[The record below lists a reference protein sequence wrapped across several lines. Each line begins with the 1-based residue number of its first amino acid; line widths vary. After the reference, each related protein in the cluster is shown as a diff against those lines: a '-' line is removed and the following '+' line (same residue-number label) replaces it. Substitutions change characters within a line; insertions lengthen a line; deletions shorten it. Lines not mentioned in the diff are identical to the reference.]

1 MKQVWKKVSAVLIT
15 VMLLW
20 YSGTPAF
27 AATQEQIQAR
37 EQAAQATA
45 GLAAAYGMADS
56 VQYALWDDGEI
67 VLSGGMAISLR
78 GRNQQIT
85 EDTLYGIGSVSKVYT
100 AAAVMQLVEDGKID
114 LDQPVT
120 TYLPEFRMKDERYRE
135 ITVRMLLN
143 HSSGL
148 LGDTMV
154 NEVLF
159 DDPDEDDAME
169 NFLKRLESQT
179 LQANPGEYSVYCNDG
194 FTLASLVVER
204 VSGMSFREYIRKE
217 ITGPLGL
224 EDTFAPGDNFDEER
238 LADTYLTTA
247 EDAEPTLPEVFV
259 TPGTGGLYAT
269 AEDLAEFGG
278 AFCGTSLLTE
288 TSLDAMENEE
298 YLRGIWPD
306 TEEGDMIAYGLGWD
320 SVNLYP
326 FSEDDISAMAKGGD
340 TLVYHASLV
349 VLPEYDMAAAVL
361 TSGGTS
367 SYNEA
372 AAIQLLMDALE
383 AEGKTIE
390 VEAELLAAEPAQMPK
405 ELMELEG
412 FYGSTVGGAYQ
423 VTVKENGTLE
433 ITTLTLADQEPVA
446 LQYYSDGS
454 FRYEGQPMRVKLVKE
469 ENGKVYLY
477 QENYV
482 ELPGLAPMH
491 TAAYAAQLMPEQK
504 TDEQAQAAWNA
515 REGKIY
521 LTLNEKYTSAMYP
534 MSSVF
539 QAVTLAVTPEGYV
552 AYNRITDANTALPFL
567 QIPGQGSRSSSQI
580 DMETING
587 IEYMNANG
595 WLMIDAAQTETLP
608 TEGTKNYTIDLTGH
622 ARWFQVGQSAGK
634 QINVEIMGEGA
645 FYVYDAMFQMVASS
659 RDGTSSVTLPQGG
672 LIVFAGNAGT
682 LFKTTIA

>member
-1 MKQVWKKVSAVLIT
+1 MKQIWKKVSSAVIA

-20 YSGTPAF
+20 YSGTPVF
-27 AATQEQIQAR
+27 AATQEQTQAR
-37 EQAAQATA
+37 EQKAQQTAA
-45 GLAAAYGMADS
+45 LAAAYGMADS

-67 VLSGGMAISLR
+67 VLSGGIAISPR
-78 GRNQQIT
+78 GMKQQIT

-120 TYLPEFRMKDERYRE
+120 TYLPEFRMTDERYRE

-159 DDPDEDDAME
+159 DDPNEDDAME
-169 NFLKRLESQT
+169 NFLKRLEDQT

-217 ITGPLGL
+217 ITEPLGL

-238 LADTYLTTA
+238 LADTYLSSDQ
-247 EDAEPTLPEVFV
+247 DAEPTLPEAFV
-259 TPGTGGLYAT
+259 TAGTGGLYAT

-288 TSLDAMENEE
+288 KSLNAMEQKE
-298 YLRGIWPD
+298 YLRGIWPE
-306 TEEGDMIAYGLGWD
+306 TEQGDMIAYGLGWD

-326 FSEDDISAMAKGGD
+326 FSEEGISAVAKGGD

-367 SYNEA
+367 MYNEA
-372 AAIQLLMDALE
+372 AAMQMLMDALA
-383 AEGKTIE
+383 AEGKSIE
-390 VEAELLAAEPAQMPK
+390 AEAELPAAEPAQMPK

-423 VTVKENGTLE
+423 IDVKEDGILE
-433 ITTLTLADQEPVA
+433 ITTLLLADQEPVV

-454 FRYEGQPMRVKLVKE
+454 FRYEDEPMRVKLVKE

-491 TAAYAAQLMPEQK
+491 TASYGAEWMPEQ
-504 TDEQAQAAWNA
+504 TVEAQAQAAWAA

-552 AYNRITDANTALPFL
+552 AFNRIADADTALPFL

-580 DMETING
+580 DMETVDG
-587 IEYMNANG
+587 VEYMHANG
-595 WLMIDAAQTETLP
+595 WLMIDAAQTEVLP
-608 TEGTKNYTIDLTGH
+608 AEGAQNYTIGLDGY
-622 ARWFQVGQSAGK
+622 AQWFQIGQSAGK
-634 QINVEIMGEGA
+634 QINVEIMGKGA
-645 FYVYDAMFQMVASS
+645 FYVYDATFQMVASS

-682 LFKTTIA
+682 LFKTTIS